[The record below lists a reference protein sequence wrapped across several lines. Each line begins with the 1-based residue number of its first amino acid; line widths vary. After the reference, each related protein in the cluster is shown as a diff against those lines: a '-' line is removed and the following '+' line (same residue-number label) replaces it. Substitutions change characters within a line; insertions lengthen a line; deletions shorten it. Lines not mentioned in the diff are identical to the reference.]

1 MAKRKRRGD
10 QPVALTMDANP
21 NEGKGTACRAP
32 TMPDQPTELSEYRG
46 MWLFV
51 MFDLPVKEAEERKE
65 YALFRKKLLQL
76 GFTRLQYSIY
86 ARYFSSEEASE
97 IQRKKIKAS
106 LPPDGF
112 VRILTVTD
120 RQFGKME
127 AFIGKKLTET
137 EVPPQ
142 QLSFF

>member
-1 MAKRKRRGD
+1 MARAKGRGGSR
-10 QPVALTMDANP
+10 T
-21 NEGKGTACRAP
+21 AP
-32 TMPDQPTELSEYRG
+32 TAVNETVGAGFKPAPTLDSPAELSAYRG

-51 MFDLPVKEAEERKE
+51 MFDLPVKEPEERKE

-76 GFTRLQYSIY
+76 GFTRLQYSVY

-97 IQRKKIKAS
+97 IQRKKVKAW

>member
-1 MAKRKRRGD
+1 MARKKKSQVVG
-10 QPVALTMDANP
+10 VYY
-21 NEGKGTACRAP
+21 AP
-32 TMPDQPTELSEYRG
+32 PIRSIKPRIAKCPPPDLSEYRG

-51 MFDLPVKEAEERKE
+51 MFDLPVKEPEERKE

-86 ARYFSSEEASE
+86 ARYFASEEASE
-97 IQRKKIKAS
+97 IQRKKVKGS

-112 VRILTVTD
+112 VRILSVTD

-137 EVPPQ
+137 EVPPR
-142 QLSFF
+142 QLAFF

>member
-1 MAKRKRRGD
+1 
-10 QPVALTMDANP
+10 
-21 NEGKGTACRAP
+21 
-32 TMPDQPTELSEYRG
+32 

-51 MFDLPVKEAEERKE
+51 LFDLPVKEPEERKE
-65 YALFRKKLLQL
+65 YALFRKHLLKL
-76 GFTRLQYSIY
+76 GFTRLQYSVY

-97 IQRKKIKAS
+97 IHRKKVKAA
-106 LPPDGF
+106 LPPEGF
-112 VRILTVTD
+112 VRLLTVTD

-127 AFIGKKLTET
+127 AFIGKKRAET